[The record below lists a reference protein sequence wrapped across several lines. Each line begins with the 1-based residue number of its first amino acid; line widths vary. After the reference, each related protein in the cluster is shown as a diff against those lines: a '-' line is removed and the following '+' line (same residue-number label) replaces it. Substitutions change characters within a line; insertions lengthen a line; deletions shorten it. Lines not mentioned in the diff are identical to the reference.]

1 MELLWT
7 ILIGFIAGALAKFI
21 MPGRDPGGI
30 IITTLLG
37 IGGALLF
44 SRLGSMVGLY
54 RSGEKAGLLGAVL
67 GALIILWLYKKIK
80 GA

>member
-37 IGGALLF
+37 IGGAVIF
-44 SRLGSMVGLY
+44 SRLGSMIGLY
-54 RSGEKAGLLGAVL
+54 HSGEKAGLLGAVL
-67 GALIILWLYKKIK
+67 GALIILWVYKKIK
-80 GA
+80 GS

>member
-37 IGGALLF
+37 IGGAVLF
-44 SRLGSMVGLY
+44 SRLGSMIGLY
-54 RSGEKAGLLGAVL
+54 QTGEKAGLLGAVA
-67 GALIILWLYKKIK
+67 GAVIILWLYKKIK
-80 GA
+80 GS